1 MHLLFDLDGTLVDSF
16 PGISRSINH
25 ALTTLGRGPVP
36 EEQLR
41 PFVGARLATIF
52 STLLQS
58 EDATLVDRAVD
69 IYRPLFDEVGI
80 LESHVFPGV
89 PDALTTFRSAG
100 HSLQVV
106 TVRSIDSARLVVRH
120 FGLDHYFDAVH
131 GPHPT
136 ERAGDKADLVRA
148 ALDLAGAQSGDAIM
162 IGDRAEDIRAA
173 RAHGVCAV
181 AAGWGYG
188 AHEELCDARP
198 DYFAATI
205 SDLVAYAT
213 RVVCR

>member
-1 MHLLFDLDGTLVDSF
+1 MHLLFDLDGTLADSF
-16 PGISRSINH
+16 PGISRSINQT
-25 ALTTLGRGPVP
+25 LTTLGRAPVP
-36 EEQLR
+36 AEQLR

-58 EDATLVDRAVD
+58 EDETLVDRAVD
-69 IYRPLFDEVGI
+69 IYRPLFDEIGI
-80 LESHVFPGV
+80 LESRVFPGISE
-89 PDALTTFRSAG
+89 ALTTFRSAG

-120 FGLDHYFDAVH
+120 FGIDHYFDAVH

-136 ERAGDKADLVRA
+136 QRAGDKADLVRA
-148 ALDLAGAQSGDAIM
+148 ALDLAGAQSCDAIM

-173 RAHGVCAV
+173 RAHGVRAV

-188 AHEELCDARP
+188 AHEELHDARP
-198 DYFAATI
+198 DYFAATV

-213 RVVCR
+213 RIVCR